1 MAYPLRLVEP
11 SGDKDAADVWLRS
24 YLRVQRKY
32 DKRIEQH
39 LVSARDDVNRAI
51 LALSHSDSTS
61 ASVRRAQLIGTRGVI
76 TRVLKALYD
85 ALKNEIKSGQEEASL
100 VAMRSAID
108 WSEDVIE
115 SMDIEAGIKK
125 ALVEALETS
134 ATHQVQ
140 AMMTRILQTERPLS
154 EQVWK
159 SYSNNKA
166 RITRIVNTHIAK
178 GSSAEDLAK
187 EVRDLVNHRTPGGVA
202 YAAKRLARSE
212 MNNAFHAQNI
222 NAAQQFPWIN
232 EMDWHLSGS
241 HPRSVNLNE
250 KCEQYAHKKTFKIGS
265 VPDKPHPNCLCYVV
279 PKVPDVETLWTAVQ
293 NGEYDDWAKSMVA

>member
-85 ALKNEIKSGQEEASL
+85 ALKDEIKSGQEEASL

-108 WSEDVIE
+108 WSEDVKMKDDLYRIE
-115 SMDIEAGIKK
+115 EEIDPI
-125 ALVEALETS
+125 
-134 ATHQVQ
+134 
-140 AMMTRILQTERPLS
+140 
-154 EQVWK
+154 
-159 SYSNNKA
+159 
-166 RITRIVNTHIAK
+166 
-178 GSSAEDLAK
+178 D
-187 EVRDLVNHRTPGGVA
+187 HRNDFF
-202 YAAKRLARSE
+202 RSR
-212 MNNAFHAQNI
+212 N
-222 NAAQQFPWIN
+222 
-232 EMDWHLSGS
+232 
-241 HPRSVNLNE
+241 
-250 KCEQYAHKKTFKIGS
+250 
-265 VPDKPHPNCLCYVV
+265 
-279 PKVPDVETLWTAVQ
+279 
-293 NGEYDDWAKSMVA
+293 